1 MSIQCRKY
9 VVFFYHSGTKTI
21 LILTMTQESISIT
34 QTIKLV
40 QNSKKNFNKLNVS
53 VIDLDYVKC
62 SMIAV
67 YNGNINNLASGM
79 GGSRDRERKWEA
91 KLDQVYCA

>member
-1 MSIQCRKY
+1 
-9 VVFFYHSGTKTI
+9 
-21 LILTMTQESISIT
+21 MTQESISIT

-67 YNGNINNLASGM
+67 YNGNINILASGM
-79 GGSRDRERKWEA
+79 GGSGDRERKWEA
-91 KLDQVYCA
+91 KLHQQGLKMVLCME

>member
-1 MSIQCRKY
+1 MSS
-9 VVFFYHSGTKTI
+9 FFYHSSTKTF

-67 YNGNINNLASGM
+67 YNGNINILASGM
-79 GGSRDRERKWEA
+79 GGSGDRERKWEA